1 MTGKQKRI
9 FLGFSGKPRGGKDTS
24 AAAILREFPQAKIYS
39 ISDLICAELGL
50 ARGEVKDVSI
60 LQAHSH
66 KRCAKDPLY
75 WARQIASAIER
86 DAPQIAIVTNVRR
99 WDEANFYREKGC
111 ALVRVTALNPNG
123 SLYISRDRDPNDP
136 LETELDG
143 YSFDYYLTAKRK
155 TQVRWLERQ
164 AVLLMQELLEGQ

>member
-9 FLGFSGKPRGGKDTS
+9 FLGFSGKPRHGKDTA

-50 ARGEVKDVSI
+50 ARNEVRDVSI

-75 WARQIASAIER
+75 WARQIAEAIER
-86 DAPQIAIVTNVRR
+86 DAPHIAIITNVRR
-99 WDEANFYREKGC
+99 WDEAQFYRGMGC
-111 ALVRVTALNPNG
+111 VLVRVTSLNPNG
-123 SLYISRDRDPNDP
+123 SPYVPRDRDMNDP

-143 YSFDYYLTAKRK
+143 YNFDYHLTAKRK
-155 TQVRWLERQ
+155 TQIRWLERQ
-164 AVLLMQELLEGQ
+164 AFSLVCELQEGQ

>member
-1 MTGKQKRI
+1 MTSKQKRI
-9 FLGFSGKPRGGKDTS
+9 FLGFSGKPRHGKDTA

-66 KRCAKDPLY
+66 KRCARDPLY
-75 WARQIASAIER
+75 WARQIAEAIER
-86 DAPQIAIVTNVRR
+86 DAPHIAIITNVRR
-99 WDEANFYREKGC
+99 WDEANFYRERGC
-111 ALVRVTALNPNG
+111 ALARVNGLNQNG

-143 YSFDYYLTAKRK
+143 YNFDYYLIAKK
-155 TQVRWLERQ
+155 PGQKRWLERQ
-164 AVLLMQELLEGQ
+164 AVNLIHELLEPQ

>member
-1 MTGKQKRI
+1 MTSKQKRI
-9 FLGFSGKPRGGKDTS
+9 FLGFSGKPRGGKDTA
-24 AAAILREFPQAKIYS
+24 AAAILCEFPQAKIYS

-50 ARGEVKDVSI
+50 ARNEVKDVSI

-75 WARQIASAIER
+75 WARQIAGAIER
-86 DAPQIAIVTNVRR
+86 DAPPIAIVTNVRR

-143 YSFDYYLTAKRK
+143 YNFDYYLTAKRK

-164 AVLLMQELLEGQ
+164 AVLLMRELLEGQ